1 MHGIRATTNHPCGG
15 LITTLL
21 TSLPLA
27 GGEADAISL
36 LCFADLVYQGCQGLS
51 TIIFPSL
58 VNNFRRSGQNTT
70 VLKQVKGGVPMPNDN
85 RNQKESRNQKENR
98 GQTQQTNQK
107 ENRNQKENCK

>member
-1 MHGIRATTNHPCGG
+1 M
-15 LITTLL
+15 
-21 TSLPLA
+21 A

-36 LCFADLVYQGCQGLS
+36 LCFAESVYQRVLSLS
-51 TIIFPSL
+51 TIIFSSP

-70 VLKQVKGGVPMPNDN
+70 VLRHVKGGVLMQSDN
-85 RNQKESRNQKENR
+85 RSQKENRNQKENR